1 MKKMRPE
8 KPSVFV
14 PGMII
19 LSAVAWVTIGV
30 LFFGERPVNQAV
42 SGARCGFFL
51 SLIYVFDRWRKRR
64 GGGDA

>member
-14 PGMII
+14 PGMVI
-19 LSAVAWVTIGV
+19 LSAVVWVTIGV

-51 SLIYVFDRWRKRR
+51 SLI
-64 GGGDA
+64 